1 MKHFYLLGLVLF
13 IVLTGCTSQD
23 PAEVAQDSTQEVS
36 ENNEQSQTQEQTS
49 FITTPQLVE
58 VYPSDPSLFTQGL
71 EMSQEGELLLS
82 TGQYGESRL
91 GILNLENGEF
101 NESYSLDDQYFGEG
115 FTQTPN
121 HLWHLT
127 WQSGVAFGRNLDTY
141 EPSGQVSYEGEG
153 WGLAYDSD
161 QDLLYMSDGTS
172 IIDIRDPDTFEKVD
186 EFEVAINERS
196 IEELNELEYGNGYLY
211 SNVWYENSILKI
223 DPETAEIEQI
233 YDMDPLLEGL
243 DLTEEQKN
251 RMDSLNGIAHI
262 EGDRFY
268 ITGKYY
274 PIIME
279 VILN

>member
-13 IVLTGCTSQD
+13 IVLTGCTGQET
-23 PAEVAQDSTQEVS
+23 AEDAQDSTLEVS
-36 ENNEQSQTQEQTS
+36 ENNDQSQTQEQTS
-49 FITTPQLVE
+49 LVTTPQLVE
-58 VYPSDPSLFTQGL
+58 VYPSDPSLFIQGL
-71 EMSQEGELLLS
+71 EMTQEGELLLS

-101 NESYSLDDQYFGEG
+101 NENYSLADKYFGEG

-127 WQSGVAFGRNLDTY
+127 WQSGVAFRRNLDTY
-141 EPSGQVSYEGEG
+141 EPIGQVSYEGEG

-172 IIDIRDPDTFEKVD
+172 IIDIRDPDTFEKVG

-233 YDMDPLLEGL
+233 YDMGPLLERL

-279 VILN
+279 VVLN